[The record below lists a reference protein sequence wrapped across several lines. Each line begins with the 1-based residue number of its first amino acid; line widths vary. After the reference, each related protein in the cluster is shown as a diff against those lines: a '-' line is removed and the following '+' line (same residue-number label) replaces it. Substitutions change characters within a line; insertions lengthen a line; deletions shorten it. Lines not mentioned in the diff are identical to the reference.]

1 MEVDDVEEEV
11 ETEQFFSE
19 EAKIEPKLGQLLA
32 ALHVSLVQKGARIFI
47 QNEDKPGQ
55 LETKGL
61 YLNKLSAPFLVQ
73 MTMPLVEVGGAVP
86 PDSGA
91 EYMVPGSAASTLCP
105 GTICAAL
112 QELVGIGNTRCD
124 LGQDEFVPTHKF

>member
-11 ETEQFFSE
+11 ETEQFFGE
-19 EAKIEPKLGQLLA
+19 EAKIECDRQTDPLADNLPKLGQLLA

-61 YLNKLSAPFLVQ
+61 YLNKLFVPFLVQ

-105 GTICAAL
+105 GTICVLIDMQNVCAY
-112 QELVGIGNTRCD
+112 
-124 LGQDEFVPTHKF
+124 